1 MRRRIQWLGG
11 ITAGL
16 LGLLGLIGVPAADAA
31 DEIRIGVL
39 SPMTGPNAKFGAVQK
54 NTLTMAA
61 DDVNQ
66 AGGIKS
72 MGGAKIRLV
81 FGDTRGEA
89 DIGATET
96 ERLITKEKVHALI
109 GAFQSGVGFPSSAVA
124 ERYQVPWLTFG
135 TFDKIT
141 QRGFK
146 YVFRA
151 HANDSIKART
161 LVDGLTAQA
170 KKAGGVKSAV
180 VFSENTDWG
189 KSVGDKQKTFLEGL
203 GVKVHFVEHY
213 PYAAPDLTSM
223 VVKAKGLKPELVIA
237 NSYLGDALL
246 ITRQMDEQE
255 LRPVVYA
262 AGGGGH
268 LQPDFL
274 KGASRL
280 AEGIFAATM
289 WDAAVGKAVPW
300 IKQENDR
307 HVARFGMPMTEDS
320 AGYYQGF
327 QVIVDALERGKSSE
341 AKVLRDAIAATSI
354 TDINHRAML
363 LPYKA
368 LRFDETGQNPFATA
382 MVVQIQ
388 EGKFRIVYPEHVA
401 EPDVKVIWPY
411 PHSR

>member
-11 ITAGL
+11 IAAL
-16 LGLLGLIGVPAADAA
+16 LLGLIGVPAADAA
-31 DEIRIGVL
+31 DEVRIGVL
-39 SPMTGPNAKFGAVQK
+39 SPMTGPNAKFGAIQK

-61 DDVNQ
+61 EDVNQ

-135 TFDKIT
+135 TFDRIT

-161 LVDGLTAQA
+161 LIDGLTAQA
-170 KKAGGVKSAV
+170 KRAGGVKSAV

-203 GVKVHFVEHY
+203 GVKVHFVENY

-223 VVKAKGLKPELVIA
+223 VVKAKGLKPDVVIA

-274 KGASRL
+274 KGAARL

-327 QVIVDALERGKSSE
+327 QVIVDALERGKSAE
-341 AKVLRDAIAATSI
+341 AKALRDAIAATSI

-368 LRFDETGQNPFATA
+368 IKFDETGQNPFATA